1 MSDMSDLL
9 IVNARVA
16 AAEQLIARG
25 WLAAEQGRIH
35 AIGSGNPPHH
45 LEQAARILDA
55 GGMTVLP
62 GFVDV
67 HVHGAVGYDTMDGDA
82 DGLRE
87 MARFYAT
94 HGVTAFLPTTWTA
107 PTEPTLAALE
117 AVAEAHGTV
126 AGGARILGAHMEGP
140 YLCQERAGAQDPATI
155 RTADPA
161 EARAFLD
168 TEIVRL
174 ITLAPEIP
182 ANRWLIEECVARGIT
197 VSAGH
202 TAATY
207 EQMAAAAGLGVRH
220 TTHLY
225 NAMSGLHH
233 RAPGA
238 VGAALTIPQ
247 LRCELIADTIHVH
260 PAAMA
265 VAYQAKGVHGIVL
278 ISDAVRVTGLW
289 EVSGE
294 SFDLDGRI
302 VRVTDGGAR
311 LPDGTL
317 AGSVLTLDVAIRNL
331 SAATG
336 QPVEALWPAASL
348 NAAEAA
354 GVASQTGSLSIG
366 KHADLVV
373 LDAHGQVAVT
383 VVGGAVVYQ
392 NPEIA
397 PQIITCEARRP
408 DTQPNDEVHE
418 T

>member
-1 MSDMSDLL
+1 
-9 IVNARVA
+9 
-16 AAEQLIARG
+16 
-25 WLAAEQGRIH
+25 
-35 AIGSGNPPHH
+35 
-45 LEQAARILDA
+45 
-55 GGMTVLP
+55 
-62 GFVDV
+62 
-67 HVHGAVGYDTMDGDA
+67 
-82 DGLRE
+82 
-87 MARFYAT
+87 
-94 HGVTAFLPTTWTA
+94 
-107 PTEPTLAALE
+107 
-117 AVAEAHGTV
+117 
-126 AGGARILGAHMEGP
+126 
-140 YLCQERAGAQDPATI
+140 
-155 RTADPA
+155 
-161 EARAFLD
+161 
-168 TEIVRL
+168 
-174 ITLAPEIP
+174 
-182 ANRWLIEECVARGIT
+182 
-197 VSAGH
+197 
-202 TAATY
+202 
-207 EQMAAAAGLGVRH
+207 MAAAAALGVRH

-265 VAYQAKGVHGIVL
+265 VAYQAQGVHGIVL

-289 EVSGE
+289 GVSGDLRANAATQSRTASELAGGNHSDPALE
-294 SFDLDGRI
+294 SFDLGGRT

-331 SAATG
+331 SVATG

-366 KHADLVV
+366 KLADLVV

-408 DTQPNDEVHE
+408 DTKPTDEVHE

>member
-1 MSDMSDLL
+1 
-9 IVNARVA
+9 
-16 AAEQLIARG
+16 
-25 WLAAEQGRIH
+25 
-35 AIGSGNPPHH
+35 
-45 LEQAARILDA
+45 
-55 GGMTVLP
+55 
-62 GFVDV
+62 
-67 HVHGAVGYDTMDGDA
+67 
-82 DGLRE
+82 
-87 MARFYAT
+87 
-94 HGVTAFLPTTWTA
+94 
-107 PTEPTLAALE
+107 
-117 AVAEAHGTV
+117 
-126 AGGARILGAHMEGP
+126 
-140 YLCQERAGAQDPATI
+140 
-155 RTADPA
+155 
-161 EARAFLD
+161 
-168 TEIVRL
+168 VRL

-182 ANRWLIEECVARGIT
+182 ANRWLIEECVARGVT

-207 EQMAAAAGLGVRH
+207 EQMAAAAALGVRH

-289 EVSGE
+289 GVNGE
-294 SFDLDGRI
+294 SFDLGGRT

-383 VVGGAVVYQ
+383 VVDGAVVYQ

-408 DTQPNDEVHE
+408 DTEPTDEVHE